1 MSDHMISHMSN
12 HVDIRM
18 GDPGAVAESV
28 VLVDEADRQLGV
40 ADKMEVHRTGA
51 MHRAF
56 SVFLFDPA
64 GRVLLQRR
72 AFDKYHSGGLW
83 SNTCCSHPRPMESVL
98 DAAAR
103 RLPEEM
109 GLTAPLEWAF
119 RFIYRADFENGLIEH
134 ELDHVLVGRTSPVD
148 ALQGASAPI
157 PTPNPTEV
165 ADWRWV
171 SPEQVRMELVEQP
184 DQFTVWFRLCFER
197 AVASAQ
203 HNGS

>member
-1 MSDHMISHMSN
+1 MSEPHTVQD
-12 HVDIRM
+12 
-18 GDPGAVAESV
+18 SV
-28 VLVDEADRQLGV
+28 VLVDDADREVGV

-72 AFDKYHSGGLW
+72 ALDKYHSGGLW
-83 SNTCCSHPRPMESVL
+83 TNTCCSHPRPLESVL

-109 GLTAPLEWAF
+109 GITAPLQWAF
-119 RFIYRADFENGLIEH
+119 RFIYRADFDNGLIEH
-134 ELDHVLVGRTSPVD
+134 ELDHVLVGRTAPADAPAPSP
-148 ALQGASAPI
+148 S
-157 PTPNPTEV
+157 PNPKEV

-171 SPEQVRMELVEQP
+171 SPEQIRIELADQP

-203 HNGS
+203 VNGS

>member
-1 MSDHMISHMSN
+1 MSDHVGDRRSN
-12 HVDIRM
+12 
-18 GDPGAVAESV
+18 PGAIAESV
-28 VLVDEADRQLGV
+28 VLVDEADREVGV

-56 SVFLFDPA
+56 SVFLFDPT

-83 SNTCCSHPRPMESVL
+83 SNTCCSHPRPAESVL

-109 GLTAPLEWAF
+109 GLTAPLAWAF
-119 RFIYRADFENGLIEH
+119 RFMYRADFENGLVEH
-134 ELDHVLVGRTSPVD
+134 EMDHVLVGRTRPGDAPVD
-148 ALQGASAPI
+148 VSAPT
-157 PTPNPTEV
+157 PNPNPTEV

-171 SPEQVRMELVEQP
+171 SPEQVRVELARQP

-197 AVASAQ
+197 AVAYAQ
-203 HNGS
+203 HNGN

>member
-1 MSDHMISHMSN
+1 MSDHVVDRRSN
-12 HVDIRM
+12 
-18 GDPGAVAESV
+18 PGAIAESV
-28 VLVDEADRQLGV
+28 VLVDEADREVGV

-56 SVFLFDPA
+56 SVFLFDPS

-83 SNTCCSHPRPMESVL
+83 SNTCCSHPRPAESVL

-109 GLTAPLEWAF
+109 GLTAPLAWAF
-119 RFIYRADFENGLIEH
+119 RFMYRADFENGLVEH
-134 ELDHVLVGRTSPVD
+134 EMDHVLVGRTRPADAPVD
-148 ALQGASAPI
+148 VSAPT
-157 PTPNPTEV
+157 PNPNPTEV

-171 SPEQVRMELVEQP
+171 SPEQVRVELARQP

-197 AVASAQ
+197 AVAYAQ
-203 HNGS
+203 HNGN